1 MQQRATLAKAQGR
14 LRRIGAWCDRNSRH
28 NLTYRLDN
36 AFAAYTIIVYASL
49 SLYLSL
55 SLSLLYVYIH
65 TLCTTIGGQKG
76 EQGGTGDRPGEP
88 GGKGGQ
94 KGEPGGINARF

>member
-1 MQQRATLAKAQGR
+1 MLFVCIDKFDVMQQRATLAKAQGR

-49 SLYLSL
+49 SLSL
-55 SLSLLYVYIH
+55 SLSLAVVCIYTYTVHYYRWP
-65 TLCTTIGGQKG
+65 K
-76 EQGGTGDRPGEP
+76 RR
-88 GGKGGQ
+88 
-94 KGEPGGINARF
+94 ARRYR

>member
-49 SLYLSL
+49 SLSL
-55 SLSLLYVYIH
+55 SLSLAVVCIYTYTVHYYRWP
-65 TLCTTIGGQKG
+65 K
-76 EQGGTGDRPGEP
+76 RR
-88 GGKGGQ
+88 
-94 KGEPGGINARF
+94 ARRYR